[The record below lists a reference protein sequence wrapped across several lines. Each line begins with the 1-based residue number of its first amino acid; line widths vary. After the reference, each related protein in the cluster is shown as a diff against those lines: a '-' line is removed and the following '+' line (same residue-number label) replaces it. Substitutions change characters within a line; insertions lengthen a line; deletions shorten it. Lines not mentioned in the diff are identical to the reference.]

1 MLARLIGFL
10 AADAKA
16 ERRAAAEELVRLGRE
31 GGATVGY
38 VRVALAD
45 ADARRRW
52 GAAYV
57 LYRLGARDEEV
68 FLAAVEALGAA
79 DRDVR
84 WAAATMVVALAS
96 SDAERCRQLRAVVA
110 DGEPVAC
117 KMALYC
123 LRDLGGEN
131 DRTFVDALTKSD
143 PAVRLAAVAG
153 LARAPALSESG
164 VDALLAVVQNDRES
178 GVRRAAAVALG
189 RAKSHGARVRPVLER
204 LRAHSS
210 DEDLARAA
218 RRALAGLN
226 ACGEGE

>member
-1 MLARLIGFL
+1 MKQ
-10 AADAKA
+10 AKDKK
-16 ERRAAAEELVRLGRE
+16 GRP
-31 GGATVGY
+31 
-38 VRVALAD
+38 RPPRMALTP
-45 ADARRRW
+45 
-52 GAAYV
+52 
-57 LYRLGARDEEV
+57 
-68 FLAAVEALGAA
+68 
-79 DRDVR
+79 
-84 WAAATMVVALAS
+84 AATMVVALAS

-189 RAKSHGARVRPVLER
+189 RAKSDGARVRPVLER